1 MREMYLLIW
10 GHCLQGQGQ
19 GQLRW
24 SLEMEVL
31 EDTIVALSP
40 HGLLAQAGKL
50 RGSTVLP
57 PC

>member
-1 MREMYLLIW
+1 MREIYLLIW
-10 GHCLQGQGQ
+10 GHCLHGQ

-50 RGSTVLP
+50 RGSTLLP